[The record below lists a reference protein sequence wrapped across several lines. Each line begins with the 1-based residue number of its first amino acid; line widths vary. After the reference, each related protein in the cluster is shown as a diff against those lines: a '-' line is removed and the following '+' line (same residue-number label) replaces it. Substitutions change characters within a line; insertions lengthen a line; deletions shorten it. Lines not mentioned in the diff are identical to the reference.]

1 MTAASN
7 EKGSSARI
15 RSGAPSTFFKHPCQ
29 IWTVRS
35 HARSRK
41 IRLSFEIAIKIPTTS
56 AFLRKAVLAKL
67 GHHGAPESPLM
78 VRGASRREGS
88 VTADQWRR
96 RAR

>member
-1 MTAASN
+1 MLSVSSFGQLFMSCAGRRGTMTAASN

-41 IRLSFEIAIKIPTTS
+41 IRLSFEIAISIH
-56 AFLRKAVLAKL
+56 RRRVLANL
-67 GHHGAPESPLM
+67 GQHGAPESRSWS
-78 VRGASRREGS
+78 VVASAS
-88 VTADQWRR
+88 
-96 RAR
+96 

>member
-7 EKGSSARI
+7 EKGSAARI

-41 IRLSFEIAIKIPTTS
+41 IRLSFEIAIKSDYIGV
-56 AFLRKAVLAKL
+56 FV
-67 GHHGAPESPLM
+67 ES
-78 VRGASRREGS
+78 RTGEARS
-88 VTADQWRR
+88 TR
-96 RAR
+96 RARKPLLVRGGLGIITWACWLAASRVP